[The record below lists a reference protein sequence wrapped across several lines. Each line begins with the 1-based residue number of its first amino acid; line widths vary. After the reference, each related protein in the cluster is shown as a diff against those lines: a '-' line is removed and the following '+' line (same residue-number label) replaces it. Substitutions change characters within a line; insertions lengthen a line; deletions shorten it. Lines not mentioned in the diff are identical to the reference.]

1 MFNVPSRNQ
10 EQMYPLFC
18 IPMSCASKGNIRVFC
33 RVCPQRAATP
43 TEVSMKLEYQD
54 QGIDNSKLVL
64 AYPPTEVC

>member
-1 MFNVPSRNQ
+1 
-10 EQMYPLFC
+10 
-18 IPMSCASKGNIRVFC
+18 MSCASKGNIRVFC

-54 QGIDNSKLVL
+54 QGSDNSKLVL